1 MHYSSIQRV
10 TKGRCNLQRIKIP
23 FTVSREERAQIQE
36 SYLAGVQSAD
46 AEKVAYIGKNLPKV
60 LRRLKK
66 SEEIWHQQMAAVA
79 EVFAFLLRKESGMS
93 RTARKELVASL
104 YYLCHPFEVI
114 PDYVPGRGYADDALV
129 LNTCMS
135 RLRQLGFRLEAEDD
149 LVQIVAEDTEV

>member
-1 MHYSSIQRV
+1 M
-10 TKGRCNLQRIKIP
+10 QRIRIP

-36 SYLAGVQSAD
+36 SYLAGIQSAN
-46 AEKVAYIGKNLPKV
+46 AEKVAYIAKNLQKV

-66 SEEIWHQQMAAVA
+66 SEETWHQQMAEAA
-79 EVFAFLLRKESGMS
+79 EVFASLLRKESGIS
-93 RTARKELVASL
+93 RSARKELVATL

-135 RLRQLGFRLEAEDD
+135 RLRQLGVRLEEEADADKEIAED
-149 LVQIVAEDTEV
+149 AEV